1 MSGLR
6 AREQELQSVEQG
18 LAALQAE
25 FDGAVKKKLEL
36 EFQVGNT
43 NVKLDRATSLIEG
56 LGGERTRWS
65 ASQQQ
70 LGIQYINLT

>member
-36 EFQVGNT
+36 EFQVNICDFKVVF
-43 NVKLDRATSLIEG
+43 NAILNCMLFA
-56 LGGERTRWS
+56 
-65 ASQQQ
+65 
-70 LGIQYINLT
+70 

>member
-36 EFQVGNT
+36 EFQVNICVVL
-43 NVKLDRATSLIEG
+43 NAIS
-56 LGGERTRWS
+56 
-65 ASQQQ
+65 
-70 LGIQYINLT
+70 N